1 MAAETADRLPCYFI
15 SCLHRENNALPN
27 GLLRWLLIRATI
39 NQKLIKGRTNMA
51 KRTSSAVWEG
61 NLREGKGKVKL
72 GSGAFEGQYSFA
84 SRFEEGTG
92 TNPEELIGAAH
103 AGCFSMAL
111 AAGLTKAG
119 HNPTRISTKANVS
132 LEKVG
137 EGFKI
142 TTIEL
147 NTEGEVPGIDE
158 QTFRD
163 AAESAKQ
170 NCPVSQALAGVDI
183 KLNAKFV
190 KSAAA

>member
-1 MAAETADRLPCYFI
+1 
-15 SCLHRENNALPN
+15 
-27 GLLRWLLIRATI
+27 
-39 NQKLIKGRTNMA
+39 MA
-51 KRTSSAVWEG
+51 KRTANAVWEG
-61 NLREGKGKVKL
+61 TLREGKGRVKL

-119 HNPTRISTKANVS
+119 YNPTRISTNASVS

-158 QTFRD
+158 QTFLD
-163 AAESAKQ
+163 AAESAKK

-183 KLNAKFV
+183 KLNATFV